1 METVFEGFV
10 YFRTAAKEAGCPNT
24 DDLGDL
30 AVWYWLRTHINGTP
44 KELYQ
49 QALEYFEID
58 R

>member
-10 YFRTAAKEAGCPNT
+10 YFRTAAKDKGCPNV

-30 AVWYWLRTHINGTP
+30 AVWYWLHTKVNGTRE
-44 KELYQ
+44 ELYQ